1 MQLLVDRQTLSAV
14 EARRVRKLQVVA
26 AVQDD
31 VLGVAE
37 EAVDRPV
44 MVRQPV
50 HMPAAVAA
58 VPFPVRPPVADAQRR
73 VYMQSWLVPRR
84 RSPARRTDV
93 SFS

>member
-1 MQLLVDRQTLSAV
+1 MQVLVDRQTLSAV
-14 EARRVRKLQVVA
+14 EARRVRRLQVVTA
-26 AVQDD
+26 AQDD
-31 VLGVAE
+31 VLDVAVQ
-37 EAVDRPV
+37 AVDRSV
-44 MVRQPV
+44 MARQPV

-73 VYMQSWLVPRR
+73 VHTQSWLVPRR